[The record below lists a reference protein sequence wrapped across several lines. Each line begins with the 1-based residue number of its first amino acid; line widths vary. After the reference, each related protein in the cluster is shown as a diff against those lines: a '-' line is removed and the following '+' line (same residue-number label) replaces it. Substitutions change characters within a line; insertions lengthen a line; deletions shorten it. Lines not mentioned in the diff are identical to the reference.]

1 MTNAIPTRAAC
12 GIRGRDL
19 RTMDACLREFFRRGS
34 FKVVAAFLVVAL
46 AARIA
51 VGRWSWHDLVAVA
64 AVIAAQP
71 FVEWLIHIYLLHAKP
86 VRIGEATIDLPTSK
100 FHRRHHKDPDD
111 LDFTL
116 LPVWIAV
123 LFSVQI
129 ATGMTIVAYPL
140 ALLTGGE
147 WLPMAVTCTLAGYVG
162 LGIYEWCHYLIHTG
176 YLPKSRYY
184 ASIWRG
190 HRLHHYKNE
199 NYWLGITSN
208 VGDHALRTFPDQAT
222 VPKSPTARTLGVEI
236 T

>member
-1 MTNAIPTRAAC
+1 L
-12 GIRGRDL
+12 RGREL
-19 RTMDACLREFFRRGS
+19 RTMDACVREFFRRGS
-34 FKVVAAFLVVAL
+34 FKVVTLALGAAL
-46 AARIA
+46 AARIG

-64 AVIAAQP
+64 AVVAAQP
-71 FVEWLIHIYLLHAKP
+71 FVEWLIHVHLLHAKP
-86 VRIGEATIDLPTSK
+86 LRIAGATIDPPTAR

-116 LPVWIAV
+116 LPVWIAA
-123 LFSVQI
+123 LFCLQI
-129 ATGMTIVAYPL
+129 AAGMTIVAYPL
-140 ALLTGGE
+140 ALATGGE
-147 WLPMAVTCTLAGYVG
+147 WLPMAATLTLAGYVG

-208 VGDHALRTFPDQAT
+208 AGDHVLRTFPDQASI
-222 VPKSPTARTLGVEI
+222 PKSPTARTLGVEMM
-236 T
+236 